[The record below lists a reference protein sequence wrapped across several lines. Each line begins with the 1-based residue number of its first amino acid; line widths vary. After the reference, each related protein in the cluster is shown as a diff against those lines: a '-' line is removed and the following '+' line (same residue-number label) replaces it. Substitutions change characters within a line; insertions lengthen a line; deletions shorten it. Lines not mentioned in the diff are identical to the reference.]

1 MIAPDLKSLAV
12 PIENLT
18 PMEGN
23 PRKGDVEAVKKSYKM
38 FGQRKPIVAR
48 RLGTAENGFAIGT
61 VTAGNHQLQ
70 AAKAL
75 RWKEIA
81 VVFID
86 EDETTAKAFSLA
98 DNRTHDLGTYDDAE
112 LNVLLKEMEAFD
124 ADLFEATGYTNGDIR
139 GILESLDN
147 DSTKEEA
154 EKNDDASRGELLSLL
169 NVAYG
174 EPEHVVAVGEVY
186 EVGHHILVI
195 ADVMKDWKD
204 YVEYLKHDIL
214 FLPYPGPFIAV
225 SSKLETQVALFVQ
238 PNIYLAGHLLDKYAS
253 IYGKG
258 GIKRIKSND

>member
-1 MIAPDLKSLAV
+1 MIAPDLKPLCV

-18 PMEGN
+18 PMAGN
-23 PRKGDVEAVKKSYKM
+23 PRKGDVQAVKKSYEM

-48 RLGTAENGFAIGT
+48 RMGVAENGFATGT
-61 VTAGNHQLQ
+61 VTAGNHQLE

-75 RWKEIA
+75 KWKEIA

-86 EDETTAKAFSLA
+86 EDESTAKAFSLA

-124 ADLFEATGYTNGDIR
+124 ANLFAATGYTNGDIDVL
-139 GILESLDN
+139 LESLGSKPKAD
-147 DSTKEEA
+147 TV
-154 EKNDDASRGELLSLL
+154 DDATRGELLSLL

-174 EPEHVVAVGEVY
+174 EPEYVVALGEVW

-195 ADVMKDWKD
+195 ADLMKEWQE
-204 YVEYLKHDIL
+204 YVGYLKGDIL

-225 SSKLETQVALFVQ
+225 SSKLEKQRALFVQ

-253 IYGKG
+253 IYGKAN
-258 GIKRIKSND
+258 IKRIKFND